1 MSLELRLMTVR
12 VGLVTTF
19 GVLPE
24 VDWNVRWLCWRRMGG
39 DGVGGASVVCEVG
52 LARYTQWIRK

>member
-39 DGVGGASVVCEVG
+39 DGVGEQVWY
-52 LARYTQWIRK
+52 ARWAWPAILWS

>member
-1 MSLELRLMTVR
+1 MTVR